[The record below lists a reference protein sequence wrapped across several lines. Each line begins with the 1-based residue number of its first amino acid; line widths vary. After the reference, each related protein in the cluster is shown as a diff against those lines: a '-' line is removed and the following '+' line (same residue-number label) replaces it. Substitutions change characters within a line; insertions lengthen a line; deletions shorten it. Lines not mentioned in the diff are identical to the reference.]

1 MRCVEPPPTL
11 LLLQLRQSNTV
22 TKLSSSILLRLGQYL
37 LLYESFLIKD
47 TEFFVLLVNKENF
60 IKIISLK
67 EVKISLHKQPEEF
80 QTSGNPL
87 SQKKT

>member
-60 IKIISLK
+60 IKII
-67 EVKISLHKQPEEF
+67 
-80 QTSGNPL
+80 
-87 SQKKT
+87 